1 MYNETWGLV
10 NITVSATKQGNIA
23 FMKIT
28 YQLFAFILITA
39 LTGCANPLN
48 RATSDRYSQTCSDA
62 ERAGNMQV
70 AAEACYRAYVNV
82 EWGNLG
88 PEAKSEKLYNFGR
101 VLRKSGRYNDAKE
114 ALTRSLAEEEKLSGK
129 NSIKSGRRMAELSAT
144 YLELNQFEDGAE
156 YLDAVLPITAQYSK
170 GEKQFIA
177 ALLYF
182 YGKNLKDI
190 KKAKDYHAK
199 MTELG
204 YFEVDFEQR
213 R

>member
-1 MYNETWGLV
+1 M
-10 NITVSATKQGNIA
+10 NIA
-23 FMKIT
+23 IKFSMLV
-28 YQLFAFILITA
+28 LFAA
-39 LTGCANPLN
+39 LVGCANPLN
-48 RATSDRYSQTCSDA
+48 RATSDRYSQTCSEA

-101 VLRKSGRYNDAKE
+101 VLRKSGRYSDAQE

-129 NSIKSGRRMAELSAT
+129 SSIKSGRRMAELSAT
-144 YLELNQFEDGAE
+144 YLELNQFEDGAK
-156 YLDAVLPITAQYSK
+156 YLDAVLPITAQYSNS
-170 GEKQFIA
+170 EKQFIA

-182 YGKNLKDI
+182 YGDNLKDAQ
-190 KKAKDYHAK
+190 KAKSYHAK

-204 YFEVDFEQR
+204 YSEADFEQKR
-213 R
+213 